1 MKRLP
6 GTEVTQGATWTAAD
20 IGDLTGFTAL
30 VTGANSGIGYETVRA
45 LSDHG
50 AHVVMGCR
58 NEEKARKARDRLES
72 ELTRSSLELLA
83 LDLADLDSVRRGAEA
98 FLSRHARLDLL
109 VNNAGVMGTPYRQ
122 TADGFELQ
130 MATNHLG
137 HFALTG
143 LLLNRIVT
151 TERSRVVTVSSHMH
165 RLGRLDLDDV
175 AHSTPHNPW
184 VTYGTSKLAN
194 LLFTRELSRRL
205 AGEGLATMA
214 LAAHPG
220 WAQSNLAGNGTAL
233 SESRV
238 RRTLGRTV
246 GSTLGQTTANGAL
259 PVLCASTSPAVHSG
273 DYVGPSRLFG
283 LVGAPR
289 LTRPSRP
296 GRDGAAAAELWKCS
310 EELTG
315 VSYPLGAFVSAQR
328 QTAPSER
335 AESAVT

>member
-1 MKRLP
+1 M
-6 GTEVTQGATWTAAD
+6 
-20 IGDLTGFTAL
+20 
-30 VTGANSGIGYETVRA
+30 
-45 LSDHG
+45 
-50 AHVVMGCR
+50 
-58 NEEKARKARDRLES
+58 
-72 ELTRSSLELLA
+72 
-83 LDLADLDSVRRGAEA
+83 
-98 FLSRHARLDLL
+98 SRHARLDLL

-296 GRDGAAAAELWKCS
+296 GHDGAAAAENVEVLGGADRRVLPAGHGRLS
-310 EELTG
+310 AATTDR
-315 VSYPLGAFVSAQR
+315 SLGARRKRSDLTAEEVGVRRHPVGSEYTAR
-328 QTAPSER
+328 DHDLHGPCAGQT
-335 AESAVT
+335 